1 MNTKTLNRKQ
11 WVVLIASVCAFI
23 FGILFCALSQSG
35 IDIVKT
41 ILSIAVLGYGI
52 FYLISYC
59 ILSMDGRD
67 SLSLLH
73 AIGGVAVGVLL
84 IFVPSFFVSVISV
97 IVVILGLARFYDNI
111 KAKKEG
117 KDTQKSKAIIGGFEI
132 VLGVALL
139 VLCNTPVPQLLIS
152 IYLGTM
158 LILES
163 LVNGIYLY
171 LQIASQKYQLKP
183 ANEDAV
189 SESKTADE
197 SKN

>member
-1 MNTKTLNRKQ
+1 MNCISLYFFIYLCVFLMYNEFRRIFMNTKTLNKKQ

-23 FGILFCALSQSG
+23 FGVLFCVLSQSG

-84 IFVPSFFVSVISV
+84 IFVPSFFV
-97 IVVILGLARFYDNI
+97 
-111 KAKKEG
+111 
-117 KDTQKSKAIIGGFEI
+117 
-132 VLGVALL
+132 
-139 VLCNTPVPQLLIS
+139 
-152 IYLGTM
+152 
-158 LILES
+158 
-163 LVNGIYLY
+163 LY
-171 LQIASQKYQLKP
+171 
-183 ANEDAV
+183 
-189 SESKTADE
+189 
-197 SKN
+197 

>member
-1 MNTKTLNRKQ
+1 MNTKTLNKKQ
-11 WVVLIASVCAFI
+11 WVVLIASACAFI
-23 FGILFCALSQSG
+23 FGVLFCVLSQSG

-97 IVVILGLARFYDNI
+97 IVVILGLARVYDNI

-117 KDTQKSKAIIGGFEI
+117 NDTQKSKSVIGIFEAI
-132 VLGVALL
+132 LGVALL
-139 VLCNTPVPQLLIS
+139 VLCNTSVPQLLIS
-152 IYLGTM
+152 IYLGVL

-163 LVNGIYLY
+163 AINGVYLY
-171 LQIASQKYQLKP
+171 FEIASQKYQLKP
-183 ANEDAV
+183 ASEDVVAD
-189 SESKTADE
+189 SKTANE
-197 SKN
+197 

>member
-1 MNTKTLNRKQ
+1 MNTKTLNKKQ
-11 WVVLIASVCAFI
+11 WVVSIASVCAFI
-23 FGILFCALSQSG
+23 FGVLFCVLSQSG

-97 IVVILGLARFYDNI
+97 IVVILGLARVYDNI

-117 KDTQKSKAIIGGFEI
+117 KDTQKSKTIIGGFEI

-152 IYLGTM
+152 IYLGVL

-163 LVNGIYLY
+163 AINGVYLY
-171 LQIASQKYQLKP
+171 FEIASQKYQLKP
-183 ANEDAV
+183 TSEDVDAD
-189 SESKTADE
+189 SKTANE
-197 SKN
+197 